1 MGNIAHLKKVPI
13 DKHILQSHDYTMIL
27 IKRRIYK
34 CEKLTEGWRTTGD
47 QKSSLEL
54 EKKFLK
60 SEELTVQERNK
71 LRLWEGNCQQSKGIL
86 NSSMFILHSA

>member
-34 CEKLTEGWRTTGD
+34 CKKLTEGRRTTGD

-54 EKKFLK
+54 EKNF
-60 SEELTVQERNK
+60 
-71 LRLWEGNCQQSKGIL
+71 
-86 NSSMFILHSA
+86 